1 MSNLFLSVG
10 VCVYNKEKEIP
21 NALQSLAEQTIS
33 KDLFEI
39 IVVDNNST
47 DNTEAVVKE
56 FINNHPELNIKYFK
70 EINQGVSYARNR
82 CYKEASG
89 NYIVYFDDDEIA
101 FKDWLQN
108 FYDSI
113 KKHPEA
119 VILAGKVIVKYEDPE
134 FAKIADSYIDNWF
147 ANYEYGDEEIVLSKE
162 LIEKGKIDYP
172 IAGNMAVK
180 MDYIKEVNGFDT
192 DLGRSENLMLGGEE
206 TKFTKDALENGK
218 IAIYTPQSTI
228 HHIVIKNR
236 CSIDFLKM
244 KHFQQGMTFI
254 RIYFNGVSLFKRLKI
269 VIYHIIL
276 ILAKSVQYLFS
287 SNKERNF
294 IAMKNCFAKGIIYQ
308 CLHK

>member
-147 ANYEYGDEEIVLSKE
+147 ANYEYGNEEIILSKK
-162 LIEKGKIDYP
+162 LIDEKKIDYP
-172 IAGNMAVK
+172 IAGNMAIK
-180 MDYIKEVNGFDT
+180 MTYIKEVNGFDT

-218 IAIYTPQSTI
+218 IAIYTPQSAV
-228 HHIVIKNR
+228 HHMVIKKR
-236 CSIDFLKM
+236 CSMDFLKM

-254 RIYFNGVSLFKRLKI
+254 RIYFKDASLFKRIKI
-269 VIYHIIL
+269 IIYHILL
-276 ILAKSVQYLFS
+276 ILAKSLQYIFS
-287 SNKERNF
+287 SKKERNF
-294 IAMKNCFAKGIIYQ
+294 ISMKNCFAKGIIYQ
-308 CLHK
+308 CLQK